1 MQKQD
6 KKSDL
11 GVEIVER
18 TLEGLGYTMAHTKE
32 KYSPYDLVVTKVTDE
47 KSDLP
52 NMFPADVK
60 TYTFTSKYKEVSIK
74 IKQYNNYCDIGEF
87 YDSPF
92 YLFIVDELHDGV
104 FAINISN
111 SIPDTA
117 PFSKNDTSLR
127 KKFNM
132 GQAIK
137 LRSLNF
143 EEKRKLKK
151 YRTIQDGNETYYV
164 KKELDTPKKVWEINR
179 RNSNERNNKKSFRQ
193 V

>member
-6 KKSDL
+6 LKSEL
-11 GVEIVER
+11 GVEIVDR
-18 TLEGLGYTMAHTKE
+18 TLAGLGYTMAHTKE

-60 TYTFTSKYKEVSIK
+60 TYTFTAKTKQVSIS
-74 IKQYNNYCDIGEF
+74 IKQYNNYCDIGDH
-87 YDSPF
+87 YDRPF
-92 YLFIVDELHDGV
+92 FLFIVDELHDGV
-104 FAINISN
+104 FAINISEQFPET
-111 SIPDTA
+111 ST
-117 PFSKNDTSLR
+117 FSKSDTSLR
-127 KKFNM
+127 KKFSM
-132 GQAIK
+132 GQSIK
-137 LRSLNF
+137 LRTLEF
-143 EEKRKLKK
+143 DEIRKLKK
-151 YRTIQDGNETYYV
+151 YRTIQDGNETYYN